1 VPAAVR
7 TVPHSPLFFSTGQRL
22 DGNVM
27 KRQTT
32 GIIGEKLAA
41 EYLIRQGYRIIEKN
55 YRCKEGEVDI
65 IANDGPFLVFV
76 EVRAKHNRNYGT
88 PEESV
93 TARKKQHL
101 RNAAARYLES
111 HQNLPAEWR
120 IDFVAVELDGQGH
133 PQRLEVIKNAVEG
146 E

>member
-1 VPAAVR
+1 
-7 TVPHSPLFFSTGQRL
+7 
-22 DGNVM
+22 M
-27 KRQTT
+27 KRKTT
-32 GIIGEKLAA
+32 GMIGEKLAA
-41 EYLIRQGYRIIEKN
+41 EYLTRQGYEIIETN
-55 YRCKEGEVDI
+55 FRCKEGEVDI
-65 IANDGPFLVFV
+65 IAKDGGFLVFV

-101 RNAAARYLES
+101 RNAAARYVES

-120 IDFVAVELDGQGH
+120 IDFVAVELNGYGS
-133 PQRLEVIKNAVEG
+133 PTRIEVIKNAVEG

>member
-1 VPAAVR
+1 
-7 TVPHSPLFFSTGQRL
+7 
-22 DGNVM
+22 M

-41 EYLIRQGYRIIEKN
+41 DFLTRQGYAIIETN
-55 YRCKEGEVDI
+55 FRCKEGEVDI
-65 IANDGPFLVFV
+65 IAKDGEFLVFV
-76 EVRAKHNRNYGT
+76 EVRAKNNRNYGT

-101 RNAAARYLES
+101 RNAAARYLEG

-120 IDFVAVELDGQGH
+120 IDFVAVELDGKGS
-133 PQRLEVIKNAVEG
+133 PTRIEVIKNAVEG

>member
-1 VPAAVR
+1 
-7 TVPHSPLFFSTGQRL
+7 
-22 DGNVM
+22 M

-41 EYLIRQGYRIIEKN
+41 DFLIRQGYAIIETN
-55 YRCKEGEVDI
+55 FRCKEGEVDI
-65 IANDGPFLVFV
+65 IAKEGEFLVFV

-101 RNAAARYLES
+101 RNVAVRYLET
-111 HQNLPAEWR
+111 HDNLPGEWR
-120 IDFVAVELDGQGH
+120 IDFVAVELNGAGTLT
-133 PQRLEVIKNAVEG
+133 RLEVFKNAVDG

>member
-1 VPAAVR
+1 
-7 TVPHSPLFFSTGQRL
+7 
-22 DGNVM
+22 M
-27 KRQTT
+27 KQQTT
-32 GIIGEKLAA
+32 GIIGERLAA
-41 EYLIRQGYRIIEKN
+41 EFLTRQGYQIIEKN
-55 YRCKEGEVDI
+55 YRRKEGEVDI

-76 EVRAKHNRNYGT
+76 EAWAKYNCNYGT

-101 RNAAARYLES
+101 HNATARYLES

-120 IDFVAVELDGQGH
+120 FDFVAVELDVKGN
-133 PQRLEVIKNAVEG
+133 PQWLEVIKNAVEG